1 MSKTYEALMKAE
13 KEGKIRVPLPDGRG
27 KDVKDR
33 EPRTSDHQL
42 IKAYSR
48 LKQNI
53 LRSSADEET
62 KTLLFSSCTQGEG
75 NSTVLINFAMMLS
88 SEGEKVLLI
97 DTNLRSPSFHE
108 VFNLNRENGVTEL
121 FLNKRTLQEVIKKT
135 DYPNLFVITSGTP
148 HSNPPLLLESNS
160 LDSLIKEMKT
170 IVDWVLFDSPPV
182 NSFNDSMALAA
193 RMDGVVMVI
202 QAEKTRSELAQ
213 SAKQQLENAGG
224 KILGVVLNK
233 RRFYIPEWLY
243 KTV

>member
-13 KEGKIRVPLPDGRG
+13 KEGKRGPLPDGYG
-27 KDVKDR
+27 KGSKGR

-42 IKAYSR
+42 MKAYYR

-53 LRSSADEET
+53 LRSDADKNM
-62 KTLLFSSCTQGEG
+62 KTLLFSSCTKGEG

-88 SEGEKVLLI
+88 SEGEKVLLV

-108 VFNLNRENGVTEL
+108 IFNLNREDGVTEL
-121 FLNKRTLQEVIKKT
+121 LLNKKTLQEVIKKT

-148 HSNPPLLLESNS
+148 HSNPPILLESDS
-160 LDSLIKEMKT
+160 LDSLIRVMKS

-182 NSFNDSMALAA
+182 NSFDDSMALAD

-224 KILGVVLNK
+224 NILGVVLNK
-233 RRFYIPEWLY
+233 RRFYIPRWLY